1 MRFSDLKVGTR
12 LSAGFLI
19 LLVVTVIVGGVGLVR
34 LSQLDHMV
42 SAITDEDWVHARL
55 TMETETRNRDSA
67 AAFSRLLMVD
77 ANSEIATRLKEKI
90 SRNSEANGV
99 ALKELESRF
108 TEADEKAL
116 LAEAMEARET
126 YNASRAKVIALMG
139 DGKRTEAV
147 ALYNSETADLLDPYI
162 ERLHK
167 LTEMQAASMDQAS
180 ELSGAAYQSSR
191 NVIVGIICAAVA
203 FGVFLA
209 IMLARSIV
217 RPLGN
222 AVSVA
227 EAIRD
232 GKLNNTIDTS
242 GQDET
247 AKLLGSLEVMQTAL
261 RARDEKDADS
271 RGKIAAI
278 GKSQT
283 VAEFGMDGVVLD
295 ANENFL
301 RAMGYSLAEIKGQRH
316 TMFVDSASQG
326 GEYRSLWDKMARGE
340 FDGGQYKRIGKGGR
354 EIWIQASYNPIPD
367 LNGKPFKVV
376 EYATD
381 ITDQK
386 LRNADFE
393 GQLAAIG
400 KAQAV
405 VEYDLDGTIRSVNDN
420 FSSLLGYS
428 GGETRGKHHSM
439 MVDAATSGSAEYRAV
454 WAKLGRG
461 EPESGRFKRVAK
473 GGRDVWLQTS
483 YNPILDASGRPFKV
497 VEYASDVTA
506 QMQMSQQLEISVKQ
520 TQIAV
525 KAAID
530 GDLTAR
536 IPIAGKTGEIEAL
549 CKGVNSMLDTTAE
562 LVKRV
567 KVAAAEVQAGAEE
580 ISKGN
585 LNLSQRTEQQ
595 ASSLEETASSMEEM
609 TSTVKQTADN
619 AGQANQLAM
628 AARQQAEKGG
638 AVVSSAVT
646 AMGGIN
652 TASRKI
658 ADIIG
663 VIDEIAFQTN
673 LLALNAAVEAARA
686 GEQGRGFAVVA
697 TEVRN
702 LAGRSATAAKEIK
715 ALIQDSVA
723 KVDEG
728 SKLVDESGRTLDE
741 IVNAVKKVTDIVA
754 EIAAASREQS
764 SGIEQVN
771 KAVMQMDQ
779 TTQQNAALVE
789 EASAASQAIVE
800 QAQTLNTMIDRYNV
814 GGESARPAAKA
825 AVAAPVAERR
835 SSARPWANRS
845 APASAPKAASVAAPA
860 RKAVGDDAEW
870 KEF

>member
-34 LSQLDHMV
+34 LSQLDQMV
-42 SAITDEDWVHARL
+42 TEITDVEWEKARL
-55 TMETETRNRDSA
+55 AMETESRNRDNA
-67 AAFSRLLMVD
+67 AKFARLLMVD
-77 ANSEIATRLKEKI
+77 GDSDIAKMLKEKI
-90 SRNSEANGV
+90 SANSAANGE
-99 ALKELESRF
+99 ALKELETLIASP
-108 TEADEKAL
+108 EGKAA
-116 LAEAMEARET
+116 LAEASEAREA
-126 YNASRAKVIALMG
+126 YNASRAKVIQLAADSKTHGQAMAMY
-139 DGKRTEAV
+139 TT
-147 ALYNSETADLLDPYI
+147 ETADLLEPYVAAL
-162 ERLHK
+162 EK
-167 LTEMQAASMDQAS
+167 LVKIQTDKFEKASDD
-180 ELSGAAYQSSR
+180 SGAAYKTSR
-191 NVIVGIICAAVA
+191 NVILAIIAAAVG

-209 IMLARSIV
+209 VMLARSIV

-232 GKLNNTIDTS
+232 GKLNNAIDTS

-247 AKLLGSLEVMQTAL
+247 AKLLGSLDVMQGAL

-301 RAMGYSLAEIKGQRH
+301 RVMGYSLAEIKGQRH
-316 TMFVDSASQG
+316 TMFVDNASQG

-340 FDGGQYKRIGKGGR
+340 FDGGQYKRIGKNGR
-354 EIWIQASYNPIPD
+354 EVWIQASYNPIPD
-367 LNGKPFKVV
+367 LSGKPFKVV

-381 ITDQK
+381 ITEQK

-428 GGETRGKHHSM
+428 NGETRGKHHSM
-439 MVDAATSGSAEYRAV
+439 MVDATTSGSAEYRAV
-454 WAKLGRG
+454 WAKLSRG

-473 GGRDVWLQTS
+473 GGREVWLQTS

-536 IPIAGKTGEIEAL
+536 IPIGGKSGEIEAL

-652 TASRKI
+652 DASKKI

-723 KVDEG
+723 KVDQG

-754 EIAAASREQS
+754 EIAAASQEQS
-764 SGIEQVN
+764 AGIDQVN
-771 KAVMQMDQ
+771 HAVLQMDEM
-779 TTQQNAALVE
+779 TQQNAALVE
-789 EASAASQAIVE
+789 EAAAAARAMQE
-800 QAQTLNTMIDRYNV
+800 QA
-814 GGESARPAAKA
+814 GELARQVAFFQLEGNETAPAPMKPSAPTVVAEAEAVFA
-825 AVAAPVAERR
+825 AVRNTPPVRTVRMAEPVA
-835 SSARPWANRS
+835 
-845 APASAPKAASVAAPA
+845 AAV
-860 RKAVGDDAEW
+860 DAGVW